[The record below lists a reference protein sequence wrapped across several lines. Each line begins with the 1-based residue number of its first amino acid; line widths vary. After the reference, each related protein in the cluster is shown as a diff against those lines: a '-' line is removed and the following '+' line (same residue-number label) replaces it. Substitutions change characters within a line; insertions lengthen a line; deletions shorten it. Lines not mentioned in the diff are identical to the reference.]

1 MKNDYLWDGS
11 GEPEPEIQ
19 QLETKLA
26 KFRHKAAP
34 MVFPETMQ
42 PAHADFRSPSIFRRP
57 RFMAL
62 AAVAT
67 AVTIVAAVGVLK
79 WHVKPTP
86 AGPTVWA
93 VAQFSGTPSVG
104 SQALGKGSQTAGF
117 GVGQWLETDGKSSA
131 TIAANFVG
139 EVNVE
144 PNTRVRLLATS
155 PSRQRLALERG
166 TIHAFIW
173 APPGQFAVDTPS
185 ARALDLGCAYTLHVD
200 DTGAG
205 LLRTTMGW
213 VGFRL
218 KDHESF
224 IPAGAVCAT
233 RPGVGPGTPYFEDAA
248 EPFRTALSAFEFAA
262 LTPDERAAQLDV
274 ILKQARKR
282 DALTIWHLLARTS
295 AGDRER
301 VYERLSSLVP
311 PEGVTRDGILRLDQ
325 TMLDSWWS
333 QLGYGDISLWRTFE
347 RAWSETETRTK

>member
-34 MVFPETMQ
+34 PVFPETMQ
-42 PAHADFRSPSIFRRP
+42 PAHPDFAPPSIFLRP

-62 AAVAT
+62 AAAAT
-67 AVTIVAAVGVLK
+67 VVMIVAVLGVLK
-79 WHVKPTP
+79 WRVKPTP
-86 AGPTVWA
+86 AEPTLWA
-93 VAQFSGTPSVG
+93 VAQFSGTPRVG
-104 SQALGKGSQTAGF
+104 SHALGKSSKTTGLA
-117 GVGQWLETDGKSSA
+117 VGQWLETDGNSSA
-131 TIAANFVG
+131 TIAANPIG

-144 PNTRVRLLATS
+144 PNTRVRLLATR
-155 PSRQRLALERG
+155 PNWQRLALERG

-185 ARALDLGCAYTLHVD
+185 ARAIDLGCAYTLHVD
-200 DTGAG
+200 DAGAG

-213 VGFRL
+213 VGFRM

-233 RPGVGPGTPYFEDAA
+233 RPEVGPGTPYFEDAA
-248 EPFRTALSAFEFAA
+248 ASFRAALAAFDFAA
-262 LTPDERAAQLDV
+262 LTPEQRAAQLDV

-282 DALTIWHLLARTS
+282 DALTLWHLLARTS
-295 AGDRER
+295 GGDREL
-301 VYERLSSLVP
+301 VYQRLSSLVP

-347 RAWSETETRTK
+347 RSWAETETRTK

>member
-1 MKNDYLWDGS
+1 MKNDYLWDRS

-19 QLETKLA
+19 KLEAKLG
-26 KFRHKAAP
+26 KLRHNAVP
-34 MVFPETMQ
+34 PVFPVMTPQ
-42 PAHADFRSPSIFRRP
+42 ADPDSAPFSIFRRP

-62 AAVAT
+62 AAA
-67 AVTIVAAVGVLK
+67 AVVMIVALGILK
-79 WHVKPTP
+79 WRVKPTP
-86 AGPTVWA
+86 REPSMWA
-93 VAQFSGTPSVG
+93 VSQFSGRPSIG
-104 SQALGKGSQTAGF
+104 SHPLGKNDKTIGLAI
-117 GVGQWLETDGKSSA
+117 GQWLETDGKSSA
-131 TIAANFVG
+131 TIAANPIG

-144 PNTRVRLLATS
+144 PNTRMRVLATS
-155 PSRQRLALERG
+155 TSWQRLALERG

-185 ARALDLGCAYTLHVD
+185 ARAIDLGCAYTLHVD
-200 DTGAG
+200 DAGAG

-233 RPGVGPGTPYFEDAA
+233 RPRTGPGTPYFEDAA
-248 EPFRTALSAFEFAA
+248 EPFRVSLSAFDFAA
-262 LTPDERAAQLDV
+262 LTPDERRAQLDV

-295 AGDRER
+295 GADRER
-301 VYERLSSLVP
+301 VYELLNSLVP
-311 PEGVTRDGILRLDQ
+311 PQGVTREGALRLDQ
-325 TMLDSWWS
+325 AMLDSWWS

-347 RAWSETETRTK
+347 RSWAETETRTN

>member
-1 MKNDYLWDGS
+1 MKNDYLWDRS

-19 QLETKLA
+19 KLEAKLV
-26 KFRHKAAP
+26 KFRHNAVP
-34 MVFPETMQ
+34 PVFPVTTQ
-42 PAHADFRSPSIFRRP
+42 QADADSAPSSIFRRP

-62 AAVAT
+62 AAAA
-67 AVTIVAAVGVLK
+67 AVVMIVALGTLK
-79 WHVKPTP
+79 WRVKPTP
-86 AGPTVWA
+86 EPSVWA
-93 VAQFSGTPSVG
+93 VSRFSGRPSIG
-104 SQALGKGSQTAGF
+104 SHALGKNDKTTGLA
-117 GVGQWLETDGKSSA
+117 VGQWLETDGKSSA
-131 TIAANFVG
+131 TIAANAIG

-144 PNTRVRLLATS
+144 PNTRMRVLATPTS
-155 PSRQRLALERG
+155 WQRLALERG

-185 ARALDLGCAYTLHVD
+185 ARAIDLGCAYTLHVD
-200 DTGAG
+200 DAGAG

-233 RPGVGPGTPYFEDAA
+233 RPRTGPGTPYFEDAA
-248 EPFRTALSAFEFAA
+248 EPFRVALSAFDFAA
-262 LTPDERAAQLDV
+262 LTPDERRAQLDV

-295 AGDRER
+295 GADRER
-301 VYERLSSLVP
+301 VYELLNSLVP
-311 PEGVTRDGILRLDQ
+311 PQGVTKQGVLRLDRA
-325 TMLDSWWS
+325 MLDSWWS

-347 RAWSETETRTK
+347 RSWAETETRTK